1 LENLERKKE
10 KKTMRKRENKI
21 KTFLS
26 IKNIDAHGRHGAPWG
41 GGTVVTYL
49 YFCARVY

>member
-10 KKTMRKRENKI
+10 KKRMRKSENKI

-26 IKNIDAHGRHGAPWG
+26 IKNIDAYGKHGGREVAPY
-41 GGTVVTYL
+41 VPP
-49 YFCARVY
+49 